1 MLRET
6 SNPDRPTFRKR
17 LAASLRWTHASYTLM
32 SVFVVVILLIVIV
45 WYPMVQDYA
54 SSFDP
59 HYSIWVQIDWLLLG
73 IFAVMSLLIMAG
85 PNLKTDALIVLVG
98 MCGGL
103 AIETWGTHTRL
114 WSYFT
119 FERPPLWIIP
129 AWPIASL
136 SIDRMVRMLQV
147 LAAPLPARLYNR
159 LYWII
164 FPGFFVFMLYFVWPA
179 LDKPFTWM
187 ALLGCAVLVLAP
199 TDHRMAVLIFL
210 AGTGLGY
217 FLERWGTTRQCWTY
231 YTHQTPPLFAVFA
244 HGLAAVAFWRVGK
257 VLESLW
263 GMKGVRALIVERRI
277 TEGMKSVKTLMRIF
291 GRMIG

>member
-1 MLRET
+1 MLGET
-6 SNPDRPTFRKR
+6 SNPDRSKLWKH
-17 LAASLRWTHASYTLM
+17 LAASLGWTRASYTLL
-32 SVFVVVILLIVIV
+32 SVFVAVILLIVVV
-45 WYPMVQDYA
+45 WWPMVQDYG

-85 PNLKTDALIVLVG
+85 ANLKTDAWIVLVG

-103 AIETWGTHTRL
+103 AIETWGTQTRL

-136 SIDRMVRMLQV
+136 SVDRLVRMLQWLV
-147 LAAPLPARLYNR
+147 APLPARFYR
-159 LYWII
+159 ILYWIF
-164 FPGFFVFMLYFVWPA
+164 FPGFFVFMVYFVWPTI
-179 LDKPFTWM
+179 DKPFTWM
-187 ALLGCAVLVLAP
+187 ALLGCAALVLAP
-199 TDHRMAVLIFL
+199 TDHRMAVLTFL
-210 AGTGLGY
+210 AGAGLGY

-257 VLESLW
+257 ALESLR
-263 GMKGVRALIVERRI
+263 GMSRVRTLI
-277 TEGMKSVKTLMRIF
+277 
-291 GRMIG
+291 RMEAKANQ